1 VRILCY
7 FNAVLELHSLACV
20 RGGRSLYKDVS
31 LNVADSQ
38 LLRVTGKNGAGKTS
52 LLRTLCGLMAPAAG
66 QVRWN
71 GVDVQRLRDE
81 FNRQLIYVGH
91 AAALKDELSA
101 SENLV
106 AAAQL
111 SGHAVSAEVAKAALA
126 QAGLSGRERVLAR
139 NLSQG
144 QRRRVALA
152 RLAVNNFAKLWI
164 LDEPFN
170 ALDTSATEW
179 LLGLINNHLARGG
192 MVVLTSHQTV
202 ALPESNLQVM
212 LAL

>member
-1 VRILCY
+1 
-7 FNAVLELHSLACV
+7 
-20 RGGRSLYKDVS
+20 
-31 LNVADSQ
+31 VADSQ

-202 ALPESNLQVM
+202 ALPESNLQVV